1 MYTWF
6 VFFYTRQAK
15 ADYYIYQPP
24 PNATLSKPS
33 TLQQSVDTCET
44 SLPMYPSIFYNPMN
58 GLWTNTGWL

>member
-24 PNATLSKPS
+24 PTHPFLTLECRYMRNIPPKEPLH
-33 TLQQSVDTCET
+33 LQHDQ
-44 SLPMYPSIFYNPMN
+44 MN
-58 GLWTNTGWL
+58 GLLDQYRLALK